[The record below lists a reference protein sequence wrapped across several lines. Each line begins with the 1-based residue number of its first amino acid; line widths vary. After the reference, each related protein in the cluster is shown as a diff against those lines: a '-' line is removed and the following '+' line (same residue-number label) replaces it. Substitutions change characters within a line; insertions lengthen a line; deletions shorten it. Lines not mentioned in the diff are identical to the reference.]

1 MLMLVVPPNYA
12 SCRSSD
18 DCGQD
23 QLGKWTCRSVVVVAV
38 AAVVVEVEEVAVAA
52 VWQLSFGSLECLGK
66 QAAGAVLTVV

>member
-38 AAVVVEVEEVAVAA
+38 AAVVVEVEVVAVVVA
-52 VWQLSFGSLECLGK
+52 VV
-66 QAAGAVLTVV
+66 AVVVVW

>member
-23 QLGKWTCRSVVVVAV
+23 QLGKWTCRSVVVEVV
-38 AAVVVEVEEVAVAA
+38 VVAVVVVALLAVAV
-52 VWQLSFGSLECLGK
+52 
-66 QAAGAVLTVV
+66 VVVSIKC